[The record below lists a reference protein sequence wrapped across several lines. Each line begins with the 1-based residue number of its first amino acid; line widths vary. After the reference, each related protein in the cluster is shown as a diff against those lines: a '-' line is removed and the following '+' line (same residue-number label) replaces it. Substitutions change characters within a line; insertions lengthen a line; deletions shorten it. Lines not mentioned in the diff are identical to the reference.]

1 MGADACHI
9 MKRGEILNANHS
21 EYPLFFATL
30 YGDKISTAKL
40 SKRLSCSIKHLPI
53 RLHFDFEYDTIK
65 AIEAG
70 VSHDPTIILNGE
82 IFLEGLV
89 QAEEIIEKFNK
100 VLTK

>member
-1 MGADACHI
+1 MSAEACHI
-9 MKRGEILNANHS
+9 MKKGEILNANHS
-21 EYPLFFATL
+21 EYPLFFATI
-30 YGDKISTAKL
+30 YGDKLSTAKL

-70 VSHDPTIILNGE
+70 ISNDPTIVLDGE

-89 QAEEIIEKFNK
+89 NAEEISEKFQEFIK
-100 VLTK
+100 K

>member
-1 MGADACHI
+1 MSAEACHI
-9 MKRGEILNANHS
+9 MKKGEILNANHS
-21 EYPLFFATL
+21 EYPLFFATI
-30 YGDKISTAKL
+30 YGDKLSTAKL

-70 VSHDPTIILNGE
+70 VSYDPTIVLDGE

-89 QAEEIIEKFNK
+89 QAEEITQKFK
-100 VLTK
+100 TIL